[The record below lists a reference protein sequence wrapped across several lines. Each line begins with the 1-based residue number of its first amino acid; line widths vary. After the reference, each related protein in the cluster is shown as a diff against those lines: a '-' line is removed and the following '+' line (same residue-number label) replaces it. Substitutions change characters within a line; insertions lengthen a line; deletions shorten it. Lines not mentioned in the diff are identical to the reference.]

1 MKSQIR
7 FIYENGPS
15 FGWIAI
21 FANYQFDKRTSFG
34 GVNFYGEP
42 AIWWEP
48 TSGHL
53 TPREKSP
60 IYTEVMTPGVDM
72 ELNTIFKR
80 KLKLKSEN
88 VAFIHIFLVYVN
100 IHYLL
105 QDGFILAYPI
115 PAFR

>member
-1 MKSQIR
+1 M
-7 FIYENGPS
+7 E
-15 FGWIAI
+15 
-21 FANYQFDKRTSFG
+21 
-34 GVNFYGEP
+34 E
-42 AIWWEP
+42 

-53 TPREKSP
+53 TPASP

-72 ELNTIFKR
+72 ELNTIFVKK

-88 VAFIHIFLVYVN
+88 VAFVHIFCKYVN
-100 IHYLL
+100 IHDLL